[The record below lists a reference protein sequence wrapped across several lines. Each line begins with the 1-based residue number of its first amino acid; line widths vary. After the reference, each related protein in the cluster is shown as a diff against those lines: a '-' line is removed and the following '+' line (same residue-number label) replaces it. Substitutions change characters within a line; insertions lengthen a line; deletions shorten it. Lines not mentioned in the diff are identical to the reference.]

1 MDILISGA
9 IGGLSA
15 LIAIITMKIIKK
27 EQKWLFILILI
38 ISFISI
44 KSLFN
49 PYIEHYK
56 EYVYHDEL
64 LSKIEPFT
72 TVKVNDKDTYNKILD
87 RFIAGDSINNDKEV
101 YLKKFISS
109 EVAVLINESLK
120 HSSSEEIYNYFKNM
134 IEALK
139 YLRNYN
145 KAYCYDWLFPTQ
157 YIGFDKIFTVEL
169 SEKIK
174 NSYIELIKNSYI
186 KKDIKK
192 EYSQSKELGE
202 IGQVLSYKY
211 GQDLSLLQNTN
222 LVKNDYEK
230 GIVCDVLVDLYTA
243 IFSLDKDKSEII
255 LLQITNDK

>member
-27 EQKWLFILILI
+27 EQKWIFALII
-38 ISFISI
+38 AISFISI
-44 KSLFN
+44 KSFFN
-49 PYIEHYK
+49 PYIEQYK
-56 EYVYHDEL
+56 EYAYHDEL

-72 TVKVNDKDTYNKILD
+72 TVKANDKDTYNKILD
-87 RFIAGDSINNDKEV
+87 RFIAGYSTTDDKEV
-101 YLKKFISS
+101 YFKKFVSS
-109 EVAVLINESLK
+109 EVSILLNEKLK
-120 HSSSEEIYNYFKNM
+120 HSSREEIYKYFQNM

-139 YLRNYN
+139 YLRKYN
-145 KAYCYDWLFPTQ
+145 NTYCYDWLFPTK

-169 SEKIK
+169 NEKIK
-174 NSYIELIKNSYI
+174 NSYIDLIKNSYI

-192 EYSQSKELGE
+192 EYSQSKELSE

-222 LVKNDYEK
+222 LIKNDNEK
-230 GIVCDVLVDLYTA
+230 GLACDILIDLYTA
-243 IFSLDKDKSEII
+243 IFSLDKDKAGDI
-255 LLQITNDK
+255 LIQITNDN